1 MNMSPDLSDPALYTN
16 RDLSLLEFNRR
27 VLDMAQDPTVPLL
40 ERLRFLTILSSNL
53 DEFFEV
59 RVAGVQ
65 QRQRLDVPLNTPDGL
80 TPQGLLRQIG
90 EIAQA
95 MIAEQYETL
104 NEVLLPA
111 MSQAGIHLHR
121 RSVWSPEQSEWI
133 TRYFQEQTLP
143 VLSPVGLDP
152 AHPFPTVQNK
162 SLNFIIALEGV
173 DAYGRE
179 SGIAVLQVPRC
190 LPRIL
195 RLPADV
201 SDAPHPFVMISSV
214 IHANMGLLFPGMN
227 VTGCYQFRITRNSDM
242 WVDEEEIDDLLAAL
256 KGELHGRNFG
266 RAVRLE
272 VAENC
277 PRELIELLLEQHD
290 LTEENLYRVHG
301 PVNLHRLSA
310 VVDQVDEPELKFQP
324 FNPGLPENI
333 DNNTELFTVLD
344 TREILLHHPYQSFGP
359 VVDLLRTAADDPEV
373 LAIKMTLYR
382 VGSQSPIIEA
392 LLDAAR
398 AGKEVTVV
406 VELRARFDEAA
417 NIQLAT
423 RLSEAGANVVYGV
436 VGYKCHAKM
445 LLIVRREGAGL
456 RRYAHVGTGNYHT
469 GNARVYT
476 DYSLLTASPQITADV
491 HEVFLQLT
499 RMGQVIPLSVL
510 LQSPFTL
517 RQTLIDLINAE
528 TAAANEGQ
536 PARIIAK
543 MNAITEH
550 DVIQALY
557 RASRAGVKIDL
568 IVRGVCCL
576 KPGIP
581 GVSDNIEVRSIVG
594 RLLEHSR
601 VYYFHARGEEKV
613 YLSSADWMY
622 RNLHRRVEIACPIL
636 DRTMKKRIIEEVLDG
651 GLADSAQCWRL
662 QPEGHYVRHVATE
675 EPISSQI
682 ILLQALTDHGRR
694 SQPRLPGAPL
704 HLPRKKG
711 KKRKKQMQMQV
722 TPPLEFP

>member
-1 MNMSPDLSDPALYTN
+1 MNMPHDLSDPSLYTN

-27 VLDMAQDPTVPLL
+27 VLAMARDTTVPLL

-65 QRQRLDVPLNTPDGL
+65 QRLRLEVPLNTPDGL
-80 TPQGLLRQIG
+80 TPQGLLRQIS
-90 EIAQA
+90 EATHA
-95 MIAEQYETL
+95 MIDEQYRVL
-104 NEVLLPA
+104 NADLLPA
-111 MSQAGIHLHR
+111 MASQGIHLHR
-121 RSVWSPEQSEWI
+121 RSVWSPEQSAWI
-133 TRYFQEQTLP
+133 TRYFREQTLP

-173 DAYGRE
+173 DAFGRE

-195 RLPADV
+195 RLPGAI
-201 SDAPHPFVMISSV
+201 SPAPHPFVMISSV
-214 IHANMGLLFPGMN
+214 IHANIGLLFPGMN

-256 KGELHGRNFG
+256 KGELHSRNFG

-277 PRELIELLLEQHD
+277 PRELVDLLLEQHD
-290 LTEENLYRVHG
+290 LTATHLYRVHG

-310 VVDQVDEPELKFQP
+310 VVDQVDEPRLKFQP
-324 FNPGLPENI
+324 FSPGLPENI
-333 DNNTELFTVLD
+333 DNNTDLFTVLD
-344 TREILLHHPYQSFGP
+344 TRDVLLHHPYQSFGP
-359 VVDLLRTAADDPEV
+359 VVDLLRTAADDSQV

-382 VGSQSPIIEA
+382 VGFRSPITEA

-398 AGKEVTVV
+398 AGKEVTVI

-423 RLSEAGANVVYGV
+423 RLFEAGANVVYGI

-445 LLIVRREGAGL
+445 LLIVRRESTGL

-469 GNARVYT
+469 GNARIYT
-476 DYSLLTASPQITADV
+476 DYSLLTARAEITADI

-499 RMGQVIPLSVL
+499 RMGQVIPLSRL

-517 RQTLIDLINAE
+517 RQTLITRINAE
-528 TAAANEGQ
+528 AAEATEGR
-536 PARIIAK
+536 PARITAK

-557 RASRAGVKIDL
+557 RASQAGVQIDL

-576 KPGIP
+576 RPGIP
-581 GVSDNIEVRSIVG
+581 GISENIRVVSIVG

-601 VYYFHARGEEKV
+601 VYHFHAGGKDLI

-636 DRTMKKRIIEEVLDG
+636 DEDLRKRIFEEVLESGRLD
-651 GLADSAQCWRL
+651 DTQSWVL
-662 QPEGHYVRHVATE
+662 QPDGSYLRTE
-675 EPISSQI
+675 HGEAMHSSQV
-682 ILLQALTDHGRR
+682 ILIEALTDHGHR
-694 SQPRLPGAPL
+694 SQPRMTGAPL
-704 HLPRKKG
+704 RLPRKK
-711 KKRKKQMQMQV
+711 RKK
-722 TPPLEFP
+722 